1 MRQIVEHIFAR
12 RDVDLHIAPL
22 LGRNVGEP
30 AFHQCFA
37 GGDDLNDS
45 GVAGV
50 EIALDRFDQRRGL
63 HRGDQVRE
71 EALLRGFE
79 GRARGGLRLR
89 IQCAVF
95 TGDVGRL
102 HRGIQIVMD
111 DLEGAGIGV
120 VNPDLLRRERV
131 HDQLIFDAF
140 IGERARG
147 IEAERFEIAGQHFHR
162 RDAAGL
168 DRLHEFGAGGEG
180 KIFAAPEAEP
190 LGIGKIMHR
199 RRAGGG
205 DIDNARIGQRM
216 LQAQSR
222 AALLRRRLNRR
233 ARLCRRRR
241 SPWRGFRRTR

>member
-1 MRQIVEHIFAR
+1 MAVGERLEELGRKAVRQIIEHIFAR

-30 AFHQCFA
+30 AFHQRFA
-37 GGDDLNDS
+37 GRDDLDDS
-45 GVAGV
+45 GMAGV
-50 EIALDRFDQRRGL
+50 EVALDRLDQRRGL

-79 GRARGGLRLR
+79 GGACGGLRLR
-89 IQCAVF
+89 IQRAVF
-95 TGDVGRL
+95 ARDVGGL
-102 HRGIQIVMD
+102 HRGIEIVMN

-140 IGERARG
+140 IGERTGG

-162 RDAAGL
+162 RDATGL
-168 DRLHEFGAGGEG
+168 DRLHEFCAGGKG
-180 KIFAAPEAEP
+180 KIFGAPEAEP

-205 DIDNARIGQRM
+205 DINNARIGQRM
-216 LQAQSR
+216 L
-222 AALLRRRLNRR
+222 
-233 ARLCRRRR
+233 
-241 SPWRGFRRTR
+241 

>member
-1 MRQIVEHIFAR
+1 M
-12 RDVDLHIAPL
+12 
-22 LGRNVGEP
+22 
-30 AFHQCFA
+30 
-37 GGDDLNDS
+37 
-45 GVAGV
+45 
-50 EIALDRFDQRRGL
+50 
-63 HRGDQVRE
+63 RE

-147 IEAERFEIAGQHFHR
+147 IEAERFEIAGQHFHG
-162 RDAAGL
+162 RDATGL
-168 DRLHEFGAGGEG
+168 DRLHELGAGGEG

-205 DIDNARIGQRM
+205 DINNARIGQRM
-216 LQAQSR
+216 LQAQAR
-222 AALLRRRLNRR
+222 AALLRRRLIAALALAAGGVRHGVAFVEHDDSVEVR
-233 ARLCRRRR
+233 PQPIDDLADARNPFLARIGAQR
-241 SPWRGFRRTR
+241 SVGRK